1 MVISNLERSLGV
13 MGKYSGLDGLT
24 IYAHATTDP
33 VLLLYGYGEDF
44 QGVSWKIQGG
54 TAALAIASPR
64 AALLIP
70 VPQPPGSLYQGKP
83 SWDEETYAAHLKLIL
98 DSIAPFFDEYQPE
111 YWPVP
116 DLVFHVIVCSRCKCL
131 LRDVYWPVLKPLL
144 QKYSLPANDV
154 LMLRDFRMPD
164 VPDDQDITFVV
175 HDKQGHSH
183 VTLLGGPDRQPPW
196 FYIGVEDLDDRAVRV
211 GQLPGRSSDRSSVF
225 RILSDRPPPKLSTA
239 GSLASKVTDNDKA
252 REVHVQPLE
261 SAPSAFGTSASEG
274 KGKAKEVH
282 VPPESGPSA
291 SRISPA
297 KGKGKRKAKEVHW
310 ESPERTPAVSR
321 ETSAPEG
328 KDKYTEAEREKALS
342 DWWESTGYAVPE
354 GGRTEFQWPAPI
366 SKSAQSRSGKAAASK
381 DKGKGVQ
388 REPSLA
394 GPQVSNPKDKDM
406 GKGKQAER
414 APPSEPTP
422 FVSQALTPQDS
433 AQRLPPLAT
442 IGLPTPNVNSQGFPC
457 PPTFG
462 DSGQDL
468 PRLAT
473 LLPPVW
479 THQGGE
485 TLPHLAALG
494 LPTAEDRPI
503 TLPPLVTLGL
513 PTPNDNGRGG
523 QRESSSLAS
532 QTSTSENRDKGG
544 QRQSSFS
551 ATSQT
556 PISRVRDKED
566 PYAPN

>member
-13 MGKYSGLDGLT
+13 MGKYSGLDDLT
-24 IYAHATTDP
+24 IYAHTTTDP

-44 QGVSWKIQGG
+44 QGISWKIQGG
-54 TAALAIASPR
+54 TAAIAIASPR

-70 VPQPPGSLYQGKP
+70 VPPPPGSLYEGKP
-83 SWDEETYAAHLKLIL
+83 SWDEKTYAAHLKLIL

-116 DLVFHVIVCSRCKCL
+116 DLVFHVIVCSRCKYL

-144 QKYSLPANDV
+144 QKYNLPANDV

-183 VTLLGGPDRQPPW
+183 VSLLGGPDRQPHW
-196 FYIGVEDLDDRAVRV
+196 FYIGVEDLDDRAVRL

-225 RILSDRPPPKLSTA
+225 RILRDRPPSKLSTA
-239 GSLASKVTDNDKA
+239 GSLASKDNDKD
-252 REVHVQPLE
+252 
-261 SAPSAFGTSASEG
+261 
-274 KGKAKEVH
+274 KAKEVH
-282 VPPESGPSA
+282 VQPPETAPSA
-291 SRISPA
+291 FRTSTSE
-297 KGKGKRKAKEVHW
+297 GKGKRKAKEVHW

-321 ETSAPEG
+321 ETWAPVG
-328 KDKYTEAEREKALS
+328 KDKYTEVEREKALS

-366 SKSAQSRSGKAAASK
+366 SKSAQSRSGKASASK
-381 DKGKGVQ
+381 DKDKGVQ

-414 APPSEPTP
+414 VPPSEPTPFVSQVASTPQERGHRAPPSEPTP
-422 FVSQALTPQDS
+422 FVSQALTPQNS

-457 PPTFG
+457 PPTLG
-462 DSGQDL
+462 DIGQDL

-479 THQGGE
+479 THRGGE

-503 TLPPLVTLGL
+503 TLPPLVTLGP

-523 QRESSSLAS
+523 QRESSSIAS
-532 QTSTSENRDKGG
+532 QTSTSENSDKGG
-544 QRQSSFS
+544 QRQSSS

-556 PISRVRDKED
+556 AISRGRGKEG